1 MIAET
6 RPAIT
11 IPSRNRAGSRRRSE
25 PGITV
30 KRTPP
35 LGAWNRCTAAGRP
48 TRTGEASLGPY
59 AAGAVVRSDATL

>member
-1 MIAET
+1 MTAET
-6 RPAIT
+6 TPAIT

-35 LGAWNRCTAAGRP
+35 LGAWSRCTATVAP
-48 TRTGEASLGPY
+48 TRTGEARLGPY
-59 AAGAVVRSDATL
+59 AVGAVVRSDATL